1 MPGYVV
7 DSSKQP
13 MVATGVVSVVPEWEE
28 KPGGGRRPTD
38 VQARREDT
46 GMPLWGVEVMYQQV
60 TYGRVSSV
68 VASVTVQSVE
78 QPNVTALGP
87 IGFDGLRVEVRVI
100 KASGVLVENWTA
112 DGLAAPVAGSRRPAT
127 PSTSSS
133 SSEAA

>member
-38 VQARREDT
+38 VQARHEDT

-68 VASVTVQSVE
+68 VASITVQAME

-87 IGFDGLRVEVRVI
+87 INFDGLRVEVRVI
-100 KASGVLVENWTA
+100 KASGVLVENWSA
-112 DGLAAPVAGSRRPAT
+112 DGIAAPVAGSRRPA
-127 PSTSSS
+127 PAGSA
-133 SSEAA
+133 SEAA

>member
-13 MVATGVVSVVPEWEE
+13 MVATGVVSVEPEWQE
-28 KPGGGRRPTD
+28 KPGGGRRPKD
-38 VQARREDT
+38 VQARHEDT

-112 DGLAAPVAGSRRPAT
+112 DSLAAPVPGSRRPAT
-127 PSTSSS
+127 VGGSSS